1 MLFLSPAVTPW
12 KSTLPGVG
20 SNNPSIRLYEYNQQ
34 TYEIL
39 NYHQYY
45 LNLSSVLTAK
55 VANWE
60 KEYDAKKDYNLTS
73 LNADSFT
80 LAAKT
85 FRSDPVLF
93 KKYLQFNSVSQ
104 NLNPKCNETCQNVHF
119 CSITELRTKNF
130 KVCLNNHQ
138 TTTTVDPTPQHSTT
152 TVDPTPQHS
161 TTTVDPTPQHSTT
174 TVDPTPQH
182 STTTV
187 DPTPQHSTTPEPKEP
202 VSQTMIIIICTLA
215 GAVFVCAVVVAI
227 LCIKRHI
234 IFIPHRYSRFSSP
247 LSKGPIN

>member
-20 SNNPSIRLYEYNQQ
+20 SNNPSIRVYEYNQQ

-45 LNLSSVLTAK
+45 LNLSSVLTTK
-55 VANWE
+55 VDYWE
-60 KEYDAKKDYNLTS
+60 KEYDAKKDYKLTS
-73 LNADSFT
+73 LSADSFT
-80 LAAKT
+80 LAVKT
-85 FRSDPVLF
+85 FRNDPVLF

-104 NLNPKCNETCQNVHF
+104 NLNPKCDETCQKVQF

-152 TVDPTPQHS
+152 
-161 TTTVDPTPQHSTT
+161 
-174 TVDPTPQH
+174 
-182 STTTV
+182 
-187 DPTPQHSTTPEPKEP
+187 PEPKEP
-202 VSQTMIIIICTLA
+202 VSQTMIVIICTLA
-215 GAVFVCAVVVAI
+215 GVVFVCAVVVAI
-227 LCIKRHI
+227 LCIKRHT

>member
-39 NYHQYY
+39 DYHQYY
-45 LNLSSVLTAK
+45 LNLSSVFTTK
-55 VANWE
+55 VDNWE
-60 KEYDAKKDYNLTS
+60 KEYDAKKDYKLTS

-80 LAAKT
+80 LAAKS
-85 FRSDPVLF
+85 FRNDPVLF

-104 NLNPKCNETCQNVHF
+104 DLNPKCDETCQKIHF

-152 TVDPTPQHS
+152 PVDPTPQL
-161 TTTVDPTPQHSTT
+161 
-174 TVDPTPQH
+174 
-182 STTTV
+182 
-187 DPTPQHSTTPEPKEP
+187 STTPEPKEP

-215 GAVFVCAVVVAI
+215 GVVFVCAVVVAI

>member
-39 NYHQYY
+39 DYHQYY
-45 LNLSSVLTAK
+45 LNLSSVLTTK
-55 VANWE
+55 VDNWE
-60 KEYDAKKDYNLTS
+60 KEYDAKKDYKLTS

-85 FRSDPVLF
+85 FRNDPVLF

-104 NLNPKCNETCQNVHF
+104 NLNPKCDETCQKVHF
-119 CSITELRTKNF
+119 CSITELKTNDF
-130 KVCLNNHQ
+130 KVCLNNKQ
-138 TTTTVDPTPQHSTT
+138 T
-152 TVDPTPQHS
+152 
-161 TTTVDPTPQHSTT
+161 
-174 TVDPTPQH
+174 
-182 STTTV
+182 TTTV
-187 DPTPQHSTTPEPKEP
+187 DPTPQHSTTPEPKES

-215 GAVFVCAVVVAI
+215 GVMFVCAVVVAI
-227 LCIKRHI
+227 LCIKRHT

>member
-161 TTTVDPTPQHSTT
+161 TT
-174 TVDPTPQH
+174 
-182 STTTV
+182 
-187 DPTPQHSTTPEPKEP
+187 PEPKEP

>member
-119 CSITELRTKNF
+119 CSITELRTKIF
-130 KVCLNNHQ
+130 KVCLNNQQ
-138 TTTTVDPTPQHSTT
+138 T
-152 TVDPTPQHS
+152 
-161 TTTVDPTPQHSTT
+161 TT